1 MSRMG
6 ASRQPGVSIGVPVYN
21 ADQFLAQALEAIV
34 RQTYRDLEIIIC
46 DNASTDSTQ
55 AICEMFAARDDRIRY
70 VRHPVN
76 LGAPD
81 NFNRSFTL
89 SSRRFF
95 KWAAH
100 DDLIAPAFVERC
112 LAALDEAPDA
122 ALAFTRIASIGD
134 DARQVELLPP
144 VLPQLA
150 GQRPDRRLAQVATV
164 RHGGFHLWG
173 LMRADLLAE
182 TGLHGRYPGGDKV
195 LLAEM
200 ALRGR
205 FVVVDEPLFM
215 LRQHAGRSVK
225 AMPSV
230 YLRAAWH
237 DPSRSPRFLF
247 PHWRVLGGYARAVR
261 LAPLSAAERRRSGRV
276 VAGWPLANWNWA
288 RLAADLAVAAYP
300 PAYRLFEALRARMR
314 DRELRRR
321 ADAHG
326 RR

>member
-1 MSRMG
+1 MSR
-6 ASRQPGVSIGVPVYN
+6 ASQARQAGVSIGMPVYN
-21 ADQFLAQALEAIV
+21 AEQFLPQALEAV
-34 RQTYRDLEIIIC
+34 MGQTYRDLEIIIC

-55 AICEMFAARDDRIRY
+55 AICETFAARDDRIRY
-70 VRHPVN
+70 VRNPMN

-81 NFNRSFTL
+81 NFNRAFTL
-89 SSRRFF
+89 STRRFF

-100 DDLIAPAFVERC
+100 DDLIGPEFVGHC
-112 LAALDEAPDA
+112 LEVLEDAPDA
-122 ALAFTRIASIGD
+122 ALAFTRIASID
-134 DARQVELLPP
+134 DDGRQVELLPP
-144 VLPQLA
+144 VLPRLA
-150 GQRPDRRLAQVATV
+150 DRRPDRRLAQVALI

-182 TGLHGRYPGGDKV
+182 TELHGRYPGGDKV

-205 FVVVDEPLFM
+205 FVVVDEPLFL

-247 PHWRVLGGYARAVR
+247 PHWRVLSGYARAVR
-261 LAPLSAAERRRSGRV
+261 SAPLSPAERHRSGRV
-276 VAGWPLANWNWA
+276 VAGWPFANWNWA
-288 RLAADLAVAAYP
+288 RLAADLAVAVYP

-314 DRELRRR
+314 TRERRR
-321 ADAHG
+321 SADAHAP
-326 RR
+326 R